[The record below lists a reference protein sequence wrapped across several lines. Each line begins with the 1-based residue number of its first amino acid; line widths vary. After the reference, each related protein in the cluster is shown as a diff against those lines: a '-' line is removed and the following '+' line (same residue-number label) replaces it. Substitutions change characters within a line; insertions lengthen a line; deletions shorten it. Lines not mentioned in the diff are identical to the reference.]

1 MTALALLLLAAAVAH
16 AVARLTRLPVIP
28 LFVLAGLL
36 LGLTPYGANDDFLRT
51 TVELGLV
58 FLVFSAGVELS
69 PRRIGQQ
76 SRRVWGVGAAQFI
89 VIGAGAWVVAQT
101 MGFDF
106 QSSLFLALAIA
117 ASSTLVVTAVL
128 KQRQQMFEPFGR
140 LVTGVLLL
148 QDAAVVLMLVLLA
161 RLPEGAAA
169 VVLALAGTGLLIV
182 CAWLAQR
189 YLMPWLSH
197 RKLDDESLLLGA
209 LAVLF
214 SACGFALWL
223 GVPLIAGAFL
233 AGITLSGFPIN
244 GLVRGMLGSLSDFFL
259 ALFFV
264 ALGGLLVLPSPTLL
278 SAGLA
283 LGVFVI
289 VATVPLVTLVAE
301 RLGLSTRA
309 SIESGLLLAQTSE
322 FSIVIALQGLALG
335 VISAELFSMVALLTV
350 ATMALTPALSHP
362 HTVNLLVRC
371 DPRRLWQKRPH
382 LTRAGHIVFIG
393 VGAAG
398 ERFLAPVLATGCEIV
413 VVDEDASLLRRIH
426 ARENPKVSTLQG
438 DGSLPAM
445 LERVQARRAAA
456 VVCSLP
462 RPEQSE
468 RVARH
473 LKGSGARV
481 IIRAFDPALGRL
493 LADHGALPV
502 VTSEAAAE
510 SFMAWATNE
519 GLVGKTP

>member
-1 MTALALLLLAAAVAH
+1 MTALALLLLAAAAAH
-16 AVARLTRLPVIP
+16 AVARLTHLPVIP
-28 LFVLAGLL
+28 LLVVAGLL
-36 LGLTPYGANDDFLRT
+36 LAQIPFGAGEDFLRI

-58 FLVFSAGVELS
+58 FLVFSAGIELS
-69 PRRIGQQ
+69 PRRIGRQ

-89 VIGAGAWVVAQT
+89 VIGAGAWIVAQAL
-101 MGFDF
+101 GFDF
-106 QSSLFLALAIA
+106 QTCLFLALAIA

-161 RLPEGAAA
+161 RLPEGATE
-169 VVLALAGTGLLIV
+169 VLLALGGTSVLV
-182 CAWLAQR
+182 ACAWLAQR
-189 YLMPWLSH
+189 HLMPWLSH
-197 RKLDDESLLLGA
+197 RKLDDESLLLGV

-264 ALGGLLVLPSPTLL
+264 ALGGLLVLPNPSLL
-278 SAGLA
+278 VAGLV
-283 LGVFVI
+283 LGLFVI
-289 VATVPLVTLVAE
+289 LATVPLVALVAE

-309 SIESGLLLAQTSE
+309 SIETGLLLAQTSE

-335 VISAELFSMVALLTV
+335 VIAPELFSLVALLTV
-350 ATMALTPALSHP
+350 ATMALTPAFSHP
-362 HTVNLLVRC
+362 HVVNLLVRW
-371 DPRRLWQKRPH
+371 DPRRLWQERPH
-382 LTRAGHIVFIG
+382 FTQAGHIVFIG

-398 ERFLAPVLATGCEIV
+398 ERFLAPVLATGREIV

-438 DGSLPAM
+438 DGSHPAI
-445 LERVQARRAAA
+445 LERVQARRAAT

-468 RVARH
+468 RVARY
-473 LKGSGARV
+473 LEGSGARV
-481 IIRAFDPALGRL
+481 IIRAFDPALGQL
-493 LADHGALPV
+493 LAAHGAIPV
-502 VTSEAAAE
+502 VTSEAAAG
-510 SFMAWATNE
+510 SFMAWADSA
-519 GLVGKTP
+519 GLVGKTT